1 VALRTWSARAALVA
15 CLVAGV
21 ARVAAFLVEQERV
34 ETGMG
39 PVVAAIA
46 FACGAVALHA
56 AAARIAAVALV
67 ALAGALSLAKPLT
80 APLLHDT
87 GAFTFTSETHLY
99 YVVPGMLLLLLG
111 LVLALVPVPQAAD
124 PRRSLALLSVV
135 SGATSAVLMITFFG
149 GRGEPIEWLASM
161 APALSL
167 AVVAIVTMT
176 RGILAAPPPAP
187 PLLPPWSSAW
197 HPMPQAAP
205 QLAAHPQG
213 VSASNVAMSSYAGEA
228 SLQSLIRAVAAAPPV
243 HPGALAPGGAPE
255 ALLGAR
261 FGPFVIVEL
270 LGRGGMGRVYR
281 TRDERLLR
289 DVAIK
294 VLPPGARDAAQGQR
308 LLREARAAARISHPN
323 VAAIFDIGFEGNVPF
338 IVMELCGGRSL
349 RSVVSAGALPL
360 PRAAPIATQIADGLA
375 AAHLHGIVHRDLKP
389 ENVMV
394 ADDGWVKILDFGL
407 ARVELGA
414 AAGGDAPFHTQA
426 GQIMGTPAYMSPEQ
440 ARGDAVD
447 ARSDVFS
454 FGALLLEML
463 SGRSPFLRSN
473 LAATREAVLTVA
485 VDPALY
491 ATVPSILA
499 PLIARCLTHDAA
511 ARFAHAGELAHE
523 LRQRLPST
531 RAQLG

>member
-1 VALRTWSARAALVA
+1 
-15 CLVAGV
+15 
-21 ARVAAFLVEQERV
+21 
-34 ETGMG
+34 
-39 PVVAAIA
+39 
-46 FACGAVALHA
+46 
-56 AAARIAAVALV
+56 
-67 ALAGALSLAKPLT
+67 
-80 APLLHDT
+80 
-87 GAFTFTSETHLY
+87 
-99 YVVPGMLLLLLG
+99 
-111 LVLALVPVPQAAD
+111 
-124 PRRSLALLSVV
+124 
-135 SGATSAVLMITFFG
+135 
-149 GRGEPIEWLASM
+149 
-161 APALSL
+161 
-167 AVVAIVTMT
+167 
-176 RGILAAPPPAP
+176 
-187 PLLPPWSSAW
+187 
-197 HPMPQAAP
+197 
-205 QLAAHPQG
+205 
-213 VSASNVAMSSYAGEA
+213 MSSYAGEA

-491 ATVPSILA
+491 APVPSILA

-511 ARFAHAGELAHE
+511 VRFAHAGELAHE